1 MPIFL
6 PQERSTRL
14 LWTTRFGQVH
24 SALVL
29 PLCGESDH
37 HDLILRGLL
46 FEKESP
52 KSYAKGLRGR
62 FFCRF
67 EVYRI
72 AINSII
78 TTSHHKKNKQYTL
91 HSGK

>member
-6 PQERSTRL
+6 PQERGTRL

-37 HDLILRGLL
+37 HYLILRGLL
-46 FEKESP
+46 FLKKKARSP
-52 KSYAKGLRGR
+52 MLKGFGGD
-62 FFCRF
+62 FSAVFKF
-67 EVYRI
+67 
-72 AINSII
+72 
-78 TTSHHKKNKQYTL
+78 TGQQ
-91 HSGK
+91 